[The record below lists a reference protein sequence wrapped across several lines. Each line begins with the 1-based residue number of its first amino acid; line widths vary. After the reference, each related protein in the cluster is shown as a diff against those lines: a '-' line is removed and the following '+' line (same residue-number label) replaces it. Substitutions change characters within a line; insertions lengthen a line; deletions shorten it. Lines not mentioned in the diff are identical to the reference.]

1 MKYQFRDGTPYEGP
15 TINMPDGRV
24 LSGATYMPDSRRLI
38 PVEIQDGGERGGELH
53 QTQVEEKPVQ
63 QSKARSKRRGSG
75 SMVGKKSAKARAT
88 V

>member
-53 QTQVEEKPVQ
+53 QTQVEKKPVQ
-63 QSKARSKRRGSG
+63 QSKARSKGRRSG

>member
-38 PVEIQDGGERGGELH
+38 PVEIQDGGERSGELH
-53 QTQVEEKPVQ
+53 ETQDEKEPVQ
-63 QSKARSKRRGSG
+63 QSKARSKGRRSG
-75 SMVGKKSAKARAT
+75 SVVGKKSAKARAT

>member
-38 PVEIQDGGERGGELH
+38 PMEIQDGGERSGELH
-53 QTQVEEKPVQ
+53 ETQVEEKPVQ
-63 QSKARSKRRGSG
+63 QSKAGSKGRRSG
-75 SMVGKKSAKARAT
+75 SVVSKKSSKARST